1 MLWHGMLE
9 VMTSYNMHNKIKPK
23 TARPCLT
30 ATSKSTETEQ

>member
-9 VMTSYNMHNKIKPK
+9 VKTQYNMHNKIMLK

-30 ATSKSTETEQ
+30 ATWKSTETEQ